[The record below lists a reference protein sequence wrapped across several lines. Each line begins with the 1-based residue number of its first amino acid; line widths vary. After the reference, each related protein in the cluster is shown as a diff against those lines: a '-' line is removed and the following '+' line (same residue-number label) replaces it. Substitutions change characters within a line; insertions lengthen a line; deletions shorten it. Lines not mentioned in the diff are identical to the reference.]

1 MDEYS
6 FATVDEYRID
16 TGDAATP
23 DERVAAELSRQ
34 SAKLRATLGMSR
46 TRTLTGDAAALA
58 RDLVTDA
65 ARKKLVQPACAPMGV
80 EDLTGVS
87 QSSFTANGFQG
98 SFTFQ
103 NPSGTAY
110 FDRSTL
116 TALKRLLGA
125 ASASAP
131 CARATGA
138 GRDGRGGDG
147 AVEHGDGRDA
157 MGEPTVEWEATV
169 VPGCLVRP
177 LAGSDAGDAPPGRTA
192 SRRATPS
199 RSPRRTRGRRWRAA
213 ASP

>member
-16 TGDAATP
+16 
-23 DERVAAELSRQ
+23 
-34 SAKLRATLGMSR
+34 
-46 TRTLTGDAAALA
+46 TGDAAALA

-98 SFTFQ
+98 SFTYQ

-116 TALKRLLGA
+116 AALKRLLGRGQRIGTVCP
-125 ASASAP
+125 SY
-131 CARATGA
+131 G
-138 GRDGRGGDG
+138 GR
-147 AVEHGDGRDA
+147 
-157 MGEPTVEWEATV
+157 P
-169 VPGCLVRP
+169 
-177 LAGSDAGDAPPGRTA
+177 
-192 SRRATPS
+192 
-199 RSPRRTRGRRWRAA
+199 
-213 ASP
+213 

>member
-46 TRTLTGDAAALA
+46 TRTLTGAAAALA

-65 ARKKLVQPACAPMGV
+65 ARKKLVQPTCAPMGV

-116 TALKRLLGA
+116 TALKRLLGRGQRIGTVCP
-125 ASASAP
+125 SY
-131 CARATGA
+131 G
-138 GRDGRGGDG
+138 GR
-147 AVEHGDGRDA
+147 
-157 MGEPTVEWEATV
+157 P
-169 VPGCLVRP
+169 
-177 LAGSDAGDAPPGRTA
+177 
-192 SRRATPS
+192 
-199 RSPRRTRGRRWRAA
+199 
-213 ASP
+213 

>member
-1 MDEYS
+1 MDDYA

-16 TGDAATP
+16 TGDAVT
-23 DERVAAELSRQ
+23 DEERVAAELSRQ
-34 SAKLRATLGMSR
+34 SAKLRATLGIGR
-46 TRTLTGDAAALA
+46 ARTLEGDAAALA

-116 TALKRLLGA
+116 AALKRLLGCGQRIGTVCP
-125 ASASAP
+125 SY
-131 CARATGA
+131 G
-138 GRDGRGGDG
+138 GR
-147 AVEHGDGRDA
+147 
-157 MGEPTVEWEATV
+157 P
-169 VPGCLVRP
+169 
-177 LAGSDAGDAPPGRTA
+177 
-192 SRRATPS
+192 
-199 RSPRRTRGRRWRAA
+199 
-213 ASP
+213 